1 MRGHDEEV
9 HDFTSHSVC
18 VIALSRCSRVH
29 NLNITYT
36 HSPSAHCSHIH
47 TNATTSCTCSR
58 ESAHGVRVPCACASS
73 RWCAD
78 GAPLQHVSMNS
89 DDSNVDAPRHHR
101 DRSAVAPFHRCRS
114 CACVRASILFQ
125 PTPEHEN
132 LFPSDSDR
140 FYAFRPIF
148 EFNSIRSLMII
159 GVCHSISLCNDI
171 L

>member
-1 MRGHDEEV
+1 MGERQRIRGHDEEV
-9 HDFTSHSVC
+9 HDFTSHSV
-18 VIALSRCSRVH
+18 SRCSRAH

-101 DRSAVAPFHRCRS
+101 DRSVVAPFHRCRS
-114 CACVRASILFQ
+114 CACVRASLFYSNRHQ
-125 PTPEHEN
+125 STKTCFPQTQIASMRLDQYLNSTP
-132 LFPSDSDR
+132 FGR
-140 FYAFRPIF
+140 
-148 EFNSIRSLMII
+148 
-159 GVCHSISLCNDI
+159 
-171 L
+171 